1 MVFSNYPVKPIKP
14 SKTRFKP
21 VKPDPAGFCRKIRVF
36 PNTGGDGDKIHSLHS
51 ALHSQDWKGVCDGAT
66 PHRRRG

>member
-21 VKPDPAGFCRKIRVF
+21 VKPDPAGFCRKTRVF
-36 PNTGGDGDKIHSLHS
+36 PNTDLLIHLFCDVYDVMFLHTNIIYN
-51 ALHSQDWKGVCDGAT
+51 D
-66 PHRRRG
+66 

>member
-21 VKPDPAGFCRKIRVF
+21 VKPDPAGFCRKTRVF
-36 PNTGGDGDKIHSLHS
+36 PNT
-51 ALHSQDWKGVCDGAT
+51 ALRCEDIKDT
-66 PHRRRG
+66 